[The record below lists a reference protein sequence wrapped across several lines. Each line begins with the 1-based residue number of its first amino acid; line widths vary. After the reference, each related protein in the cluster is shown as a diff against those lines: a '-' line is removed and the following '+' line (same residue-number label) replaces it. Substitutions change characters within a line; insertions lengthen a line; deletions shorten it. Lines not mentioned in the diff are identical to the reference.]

1 MFGLYKKSYVNR
13 DNLYI
18 IFFGKRLKAVRSHDF
33 VKANEGRS
41 YNKPTKRLSQLRAW
55 EEWPHPRESIIE
67 MMDTIYYSGT
77 VGKFFESSG

>member
-18 IFFGKRLKAVRSHDF
+18 IFFGKNLKRI
-33 VKANEGRS
+33 N
-41 YNKPTKRLSQLRAW
+41 
-55 EEWPHPRESIIE
+55 IIE

-77 VGKFFESSG
+77 EGKFFESSG

>member
-18 IFFGKRLKAVRSHDF
+18 IFFGKRLKAVRSHDGRP
-33 VKANEGRS
+33 VNKAA
-41 YNKPTKRLSQLRAW
+41 KRLSQLRAGQS
-55 EEWPHPRESIIE
+55 PRKNNVIE

>member
-18 IFFGKRLKAVRSHDF
+18 IFFGKRLKAVRSHDGRP
-33 VKANEGRS
+33 VNKAA
-41 YNKPTKRLSQLRAW
+41 KRLSQLRAW